1 MLVVIGGT
9 FQLSRAFPAKLM
21 AGRHLREQLRRLCY
35 MIRDDPSKLPRIV
48 ACTFWWDGMAAV
60 VWITA
65 IAWRRHSCVQRYG
78 VLRDIFAKRASEF
91 QVNLVDDRK
100 HPLFL
105 EQLIE

>member
-1 MLVVIGGT
+1 
-9 FQLSRAFPAKLM
+9 
-21 AGRHLREQLRRLCY
+21 

-48 ACTFWWDGMAAV
+48 ACTFWWDGMAAI

-65 IAWRRHSCVQRYG
+65 IAWSRHSCVQRYG

-105 EQLIE
+105 EQLIEPVKFEIRGRCGSTPSDLARWLGDIIIRSHHN